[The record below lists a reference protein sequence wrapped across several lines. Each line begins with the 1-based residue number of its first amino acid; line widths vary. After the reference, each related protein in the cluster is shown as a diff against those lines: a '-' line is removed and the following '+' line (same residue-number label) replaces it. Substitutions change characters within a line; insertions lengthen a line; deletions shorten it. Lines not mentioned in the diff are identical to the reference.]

1 MSQQSMQINIEQ
13 INSDEFIDNKIDNLS
28 VDWGLMITLQKN
40 LNKKIGILKWKKY
53 ITASIWNYIST
64 PINFTITLF
73 TALSAGQTS
82 TSQSYLTQNE
92 LFYLLFISFVL
103 STINTFFKLKDKA
116 IMNYDAYKK
125 YDKFGNEFESIYF
138 KAIANDNDVKARM
151 IDYNMLQK
159 RITDYYGEENIENVN
174 YIPELFF
181 TIIRHI
187 MRINTEQIKINERIW
202 ILDGEE
208 KNKYY
213 RKNNIEFDNKKLF
226 LYADLN
232 EFREMNKN
240 NNTDLRSLNKPNRNI
255 FLEESKSMKLED
267 ILIEKEKAIGTS
279 FTNLFGNYF
288 LNNRNSNVN
297 NEKDNQKNNLD
308 KVNYKN
314 KKNENNSTS
323 KNKTTDNSISDIEM
337 GNLKNIVESE
347 NKSNNNRINLSKQRV
362 DKEILSEA
370 NAKDNTN
377 NESKSGN
384 TKTNNESKS
393 DNLRPDCEKKEFET
407 K

>member
-1 MSQQSMQINIEQ
+1 
-13 INSDEFIDNKIDNLS
+13 
-28 VDWGLMITLQKN
+28 MITLQKN

-53 ITASIWNYIST
+53 ITASIWNYIRT